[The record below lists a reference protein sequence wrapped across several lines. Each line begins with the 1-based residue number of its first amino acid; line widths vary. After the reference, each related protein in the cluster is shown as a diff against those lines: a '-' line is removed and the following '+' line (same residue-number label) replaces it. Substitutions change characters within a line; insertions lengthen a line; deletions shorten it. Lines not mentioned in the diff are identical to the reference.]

1 MQLGGQPMKLLE
13 DNEIIQTVLNG
24 NVNAYGRIVR
34 KYQKTI
40 YNLMYRA
47 SKSERLSMEMT
58 QEAFTKAYEK
68 LDRFDPGR
76 SFFSW
81 LFAIGANLARDH
93 LRRVG
98 RELMFSEA
106 EIDGNELMDD
116 GMDQAAALEQKVE
129 ISHIMQ
135 LLEMLPLDYREAL
148 ILRYREELS
157 MNEVARALGLS
168 TSGAKMRV
176 HRGLK
181 HLRSML
187 AGKGKPSPLNIEKS
201 ENCT

>member
-1 MQLGGQPMKLLE
+1 MKLLE
-13 DNEIIQTVLNG
+13 DNQIIHAVLNG
-24 NVNAYGRIVR
+24 NVNAYGRIIS
-34 KYQKTI
+34 KYQKPI

-47 SKSERLSMEMT
+47 SKSEQLSMEMT
-58 QEAFTKAYEK
+58 QEAFTRAYEK

-106 EIDGNELMDD
+106 EIDGNELVDD
-116 GMDQAAALEQKVE
+116 GMNQAAVLEQKVE
-129 ISHIMQ
+129 ISRIMQ

-148 ILRYREELS
+148 ILRYSEDLS
-157 MNEVARALGLS
+157 MNEVAKALGLS

-176 HRGLK
+176 HRGLSR
-181 HLRSML
+181 LRSML
-187 AGKGKPSPLNIEKS
+187 AGNRKLSPPDIGKDRE
-201 ENCT
+201 

>member
-1 MQLGGQPMKLLE
+1 MKLLE
-13 DNEIIQTVLNG
+13 DNQIIHAVLNG
-24 NVNAYGRIVR
+24 NVNAYGRIIS
-34 KYQKTI
+34 KYQKPI

-47 SKSERLSMEMT
+47 SKSEQLSMEMT
-58 QEAFTKAYEK
+58 QEAFTRAYEK

-106 EIDGNELMDD
+106 EIDGNELVDD
-116 GMDQAAALEQKVE
+116 GMNQAAVLEQKVE
-129 ISHIMQ
+129 ISRIMQ

-148 ILRYREELS
+148 ILRYSEDLS
-157 MNEVARALGLS
+157 MNEVAKALDLS

-181 HLRSML
+181 RLRSML
-187 AGKGKPSPLNIEKS
+187 AGNGKHSPPDIGKARE
-201 ENCT
+201 